1 MGPRYKRFIE
11 LMLVLAII
19 AVICG
24 IAVPLLAKS
33 ITEARSAVAKQSLA
47 AAEQAIDIAIL
58 DGSNVDV
65 ASLKQSFSGIQWL
78 EYKGQD
84 LKDCKRFW
92 DEKRSSIYF
101 TKLQSGA
108 LCIFAIPADDS
119 LIYSIYTDGAWHK
132 GEKTEYGASLQA
144 VIVSLK

>member
-65 ASLKQSFSGIQWL
+65 ASLKQSFSSMQWL

-92 DEKRSSIYF
+92 EDKHSSVYF
-101 TKLQSGA
+101 TRLPSGA
-108 LCIFAIPADDS
+108 LCIFAIPTDDS
-119 LIYSIYTDGAWHK
+119 LIYSIYSDGTWHK
-132 GEKTEYGASLQA
+132 GEKTEHGASLQA
-144 VIVSLK
+144 IIVSLK